1 MQDFALLRHITI
13 GQYLPGES
21 FVHRMDPRVKITVVL
36 LLALALTV
44 NTSYLANILL
54 LALCVALIRAAGISL
69 GYVLNGVRP
78 ALPFI
83 LVLSLMQLAFYGN
96 PAVTT
101 SLPAV
106 TFLHWGPIFITSNG
120 LQLVLVSL
128 ARFVDLMILA
138 SILTNTTPLA
148 HLAYGLEDMLR
159 PFGRL
164 GVPAHEVSLIFIL
177 ALRFVP
183 ILAEQLETLAKAQA
197 SRGADLGTGGRW
209 RFWRTARAMLV
220 LIVPLFLDAF
230 RRAEELIVAMEAR
243 CYAGGRGRTRLVQL
257 QMRPVD
263 AIALIVSA
271 FIAAGFIWFRKSF
284 PY

>member
-13 GQYLPGES
+13 GQYLPGDS
-21 FVHRMDPRVKITVVL
+21 LVHRMDPRVKITVVL

-54 LALCVALIRAAGISL
+54 LALCLSLIRAAGLSL
-69 GYVLNGVRP
+69 RFVLSSVRP

-83 LVLSLMQLAFYGN
+83 IVLSLMQLAFYGD

-138 SILTNTTPLA
+138 SVLTNTTPLA
-148 HLAYGLEDMLR
+148 HLAYGMEDMLR

-177 ALRFVP
+177 SLRFVP

-197 SRGADLGTGGRW
+197 SRGADLGAGGRW
-209 RFWRTARAMLV
+209 RFWRTARARLV
-220 LIVPLFLDAF
+220 LLVPLFL
-230 RRAEELIVAMEAR
+230 
-243 CYAGGRGRTRLVQL
+243 
-257 QMRPVD
+257 
-263 AIALIVSA
+263 
-271 FIAAGFIWFRKSF
+271 
-284 PY
+284 

>member
-13 GQYLPGES
+13 GQYLPGDS
-21 FVHRMDPRVKITVVL
+21 LVHRMDPRAKITVVL
-36 LLALALTV
+36 LLSLALTV

-54 LALCVALIRAAGISL
+54 LALCLGLIRAAGISL
-69 GYVLNGVRP
+69 RYVLNGVRP

-83 LVLSLMQLAFYGN
+83 IALSLMQLAFYGN
-96 PAVTT
+96 PSVT
-101 SLPAV
+101 SRLPAV
-106 TFLHWGPIFITSNG
+106 TFLRWGPIFITSSG

-148 HLAYGLEDMLR
+148 YLAYGLEDMLR

-164 GVPAHEVSLIFIL
+164 GVPAHEISLIFIL

-197 SRGADLGTGGRW
+197 SRGADIGAGGRW
-209 RFWRTARAMLV
+209 RFWHTARAMLV

-257 QMRPVD
+257 QMRPADVT
-263 AIALIVSA
+263 II
-271 FIAAGFIWFRKSF
+271 FITAVLSAGFIWFRKSF
-284 PY
+284 PF

>member
-44 NTSYLANILL
+44 NTSYLANTLL

-83 LVLSLMQLAFYGN
+83 IVLSLMQLAFYGN

-106 TFLHWGPIFITSNG
+106 TFLHWGPIFITNSG

-271 FIAAGFIWFRKSF
+271 LIAAGFIWFRKSF